1 MLPLDRLRPDSIAV
15 VDLQGAIGNAIK
27 PLETSRMLTRLREDT
42 SARAVVLNIDSPG
55 GSAVGSDVVTRA
67 VARLAAEKP
76 VVAYIGGLGASG
88 GYMLAAA
95 ANGILALPSA
105 LVGAIGVI
113 AYRPLVQGALE
124 RVGVEMRVAKS
135 GRLKDMLSPFREPT
149 EEERAKEQHI
159 IDSMYDLFVQSVAR
173 GRGMPEARVRE
184 LATGEIYPAADAL
197 AAGLVDRMGDIED
210 AIDWAVELSGAP
222 RRIRVVHPRRSVR
235 DMLLG
240 RAAFSLAEAV
250 GLEPS
255 MGAVS
260 GPYAVYQGSRDY
272 R

>member
-1 MLPLDRLRPDSIAV
+1 MLPLDRLRPHSIAV

-27 PLETSRMLTRLREDT
+27 PLDTSRMLTRLREDD

-55 GSAVGSDVVTRA
+55 GSAVGSDLITRA
-67 VARLAAEKP
+67 IVRLATEKP
-76 VVAYIGGLGASG
+76 TIAYIGGLGASG
-88 GYMLAAA
+88 GYMMAAA

-135 GRLKDMLSPFREPT
+135 GRFKDMLSPFREPT

-159 IDSMYDLFVQSVAR
+159 IDSMHDLFVQSVAR

-184 LATGEIYPAADAL
+184 LATGEVYPAADAL
-197 AAGLVDRMGDIED
+197 SAGLVDRTGDIED

-222 RRIRVVHPRRSVR
+222 RRVRVVHPRRSLR
-235 DMLLG
+235 DVVLG
-240 RAAFSLAEAV
+240 RAALTLAEAV
-250 GLEPS
+250 GFEPS
-255 MGAVS
+255 SGAS
-260 GPYAVYQGSRDY
+260 GGPYALYEGTRGF